1 MPMHDISTLI
11 YCINKCDVKFSSE
24 SESDSIQNIDTTE
37 DVNMEPS
44 EASIKN
50 ILNFA
55 RSYDVV
61 ETKSAGYVE
70 MILN

>member
-1 MPMHDISTLI
+1 MQKFSTLF
-11 YCINKCDVKFSSE
+11 YFFNRFQTDDTLSSYRE
-24 SESDSIQNIDTTE
+24 IENVIEQKRFDNEIGPSETSIQ
-37 DVNMEPS
+37 
-44 EASIKN
+44 N

-61 ETKSAGYVE
+61 ETEATGYVE

>member
-1 MPMHDISTLI
+1 MPMQKFSTLI
-11 YCINKCDVKFSSE
+11 YCIKSLENDIDFIGI
-24 SESDSIQNIDTTE
+24 SDLDT
-37 DVNMEPS
+37 S
-44 EASIKN
+44 EATQVYSPSDASVKN

-61 ETKSAGYVE
+61 KTKTTGHIE